1 MALYIC
7 LYFNFIT
14 VLPLYSFSVGIT
26 LGLNLAIKYLITA
39 LIFTCLILLTFCNST
54 KTIDLEGI
62 YYSKAKNT
70 LLNHI
75 NLALYIFPQ
84 IKKSKNLLESQP
96 KWMSPLVLK
105 ALKLAIMPLQL
116 I

>member
-14 VLPLYSFSVGIT
+14 VLPLPGFSVGIT

-39 LIFTCLILLTFCNST
+39 LIFTCLILLTLCNST

-62 YYSKAKNT
+62 YYSEAKNT

-84 IKKSKNLLESQP
+84 MKKESEFIRKP
-96 KWMSPLVLK
+96 
-105 ALKLAIMPLQL
+105 A
-116 I
+116 